1 MVGGAV
7 GMEPSILGYRFGAS
21 GEAAPAKAL
30 GRHPTLSVW
39 RAEMRNCL
47 RDDLSA
53 ARRAA
58 VTKM

>member
-1 MVGGAV
+1 MGI
-7 GMEPSILGYRFGAS
+7 EPSILDYRFGAS
-21 GEAAPAKAL
+21 GEAPPAKAL
-30 GRHPTLSVW
+30 SRPPTLSVW